1 MIPLV
6 FAGLLLAFVVTPASA
21 EAPVGFAE
29 FPWGT
34 SPAVLQQQFV
44 SNRCRSSI
52 ESRREW
58 YSVLC
63 REYRVEGL
71 SVPALRLDFEPAD
84 RLAGY
89 HMVLARGSYRAFREL
104 VVKRFGPPT
113 RRAYFWA
120 AGQEWWVWPGVSA
133 TLTENCGEE
142 VSCLEVMTTV
152 LERRREQIRERER
165 RDSTQS
171 F

>member
-1 MIPLV
+1 MMPLV
-6 FAGLLLAFVVTPASA
+6 LAGLLLAVAAGPASA
-21 EAPVGFAE
+21 EAPTGFTD

-34 SPAVLQQQFV
+34 SPTVIREQFIT
-44 SNRCRSSI
+44 SRCRSST

-71 SVPALRLDFEPAD
+71 SIPTLRLDFEPAD
-84 RLAGY
+84 QLAGY
-89 HMVLARGSYRAFREL
+89 HMLLARGSYRTFRDL
-104 VVKRFGPPT
+104 VIKRFGPPT
-113 RRAYFWA
+113 RRGYFWA
-120 AGQEWWVWPGVSA
+120 GGQEWWVWPGVSA
-133 TLTENCGEE
+133 TLTERCGAEF
-142 VSCLEVMTTV
+142 SCLEVTTTA

-165 RDSTQS
+165 RDSNQS